1 MLRENN
7 YKIIQPKMSYP
18 TKIAFKSLSK
28 WAFSDTPPLWEFTA
42 ASKRM
47 IKKKTLA
54 SQKINSQ
61 EDKIKEKIIFTNL
74 VNIITGRKKKLK
86 K

>member
-47 IKKKTLA
+47 IKKKL
-54 SQKINSQ
+54 
-61 EDKIKEKIIFTNL
+61 
-74 VNIITGRKKKLK
+74 
-86 K
+86 